1 MEKLKIGVF
10 GASRGISMMNILLT
24 HPEAELTAVCDKYVP
39 FLEKV
44 KEIVGKTGQKI
55 SAYEKFDDFIKH
67 PAMDAVVLAN
77 YANEHAPFAIKAL
90 NAGKHVMSEV
100 LACETIAQAVELIEA
115 VERSGKIYAY
125 AENYCYMD
133 RTFEMWRRYGRGD
146 IGEALYGEGSYI
158 HDCASI
164 APQITYGDPNH
175 WRNCMHP
182 FFYCTHSFGPL
193 MTITGLRPIEVT
205 GLQAKPFP
213 KAYKLGLG
221 PLGGGPAGIIMV
233 RLENGALMKS
243 IHGSLKR
250 EPPDV
255 NYEVYGTN
263 GCMFTFSESIG
274 VEKLSVYLENGKVCN
289 GSTETYLPE
298 KFVSQDLAAKF
309 GGHGGS
315 DFFPT
320 HFFIQSILGR
330 PEGKKYGIDV
340 YQAVD
345 MTIIGILAYR
355 SCLNGGKPVHVPNL
369 RNHEERDQFRNDN
382 ACTNPEIA
390 GDQVLPIYMGIENI
404 PKAPPEAYEHIR
416 QLFLA
421 EKNYTEYKDF

>member
-55 SAYEKFDDFIKH
+55 SAYEKFDDFINH
-67 PAMDAVVLAN
+67 PGLDAVVLAN
-77 YANEHAPFAIKAL
+77 YATEHAPFAVKAL
-90 NAGKHVMSEV
+90 DAGKHVMSEV
-100 LACETIAQAVELIEA
+100 LACETMAQAVELIEA
-115 VERSGKIYAY
+115 VERSGKVYTY

-133 RTFEMWRRYGRGD
+133 RTFEMWRRYERGD
-146 IGEALYGEGSYI
+146 IGEVVYGEGEYV
-158 HDCASI
+158 HDCSSI
-164 APQITYGDPNH
+164 TPQITYGEPDH
-175 WRNCMHP
+175 WRNRLHP
-182 FFYCTHSFGPL
+182 FYYCTHSFGPL

-205 GLQAKPFP
+205 GIQTKPFP

-221 PLGGGPAGIIMV
+221 PLGGGPTGIEMV
-233 RLENGALMKS
+233 RFENGALVKS
-243 IHGSLKR
+243 IHGAMKR
-250 EPPDV
+250 EPGSV
-255 NYEVYGTN
+255 NYELYGTN
-263 GCMFTFSESIG
+263 GCMETQRFGEWN
-274 VEKLSVYLENGKVCN
+274 LNVYLENGKVCN
-289 GSTETYLPE
+289 GSLETYIPE
-298 KFVSQDLAAKF
+298 KFVSLDLAAKF

-315 DFFPT
+315 DFFAT

-355 SCLNGGKPVHVPNL
+355 SCLNGGKPVRVPNL

-382 ACTNPEIA
+382 ACTTPEVA
-390 GDQVLPIYMGIENI
+390 GDQLLPLFMGIENM

-416 QLFLA
+416 QLFLDG
-421 EKNYTEYKDF
+421 KYYTEYKDF